1 MKVLKFGGSS
11 ISNAENIENVLK
23 IISSSYDS
31 KTIVVFSAIGK
42 TTDDLIKCGKL
53 ASLRDNDF
61 KKVYKSILR
70 KHIEICTTLFE
81 YKNQSEI
88 LSYVQKKFN
97 DLDSVLD
104 GIFSLKEF
112 SSKSYNNISSFGELI
127 SHYII
132 GKLGKERGLDI
143 TIKDSREIITTKL
156 VKLGSNQIDYNL
168 TERKW
173 KNFSKN
179 VNSKIIVMPGFIA
192 RDNFGNN
199 VTLGRG
205 GSDFTASILASI
217 TNAEKLEIWTDVSG
231 IFTANPKIVKQSYP
245 IEYLSYKEAMELSHF
260 GAKVLYPPT
269 IKPVM
274 NKNIPICIK
283 NSFNSKNPGT
293 LISKNSDNDSIV
305 KGITHIQNITLLTI
319 EGSGMVGIPGFS
331 KKLFDEIS
339 NNNINIIMITQA
351 SSEHSICIGIQDSE
365 AYRAK
370 KIVDE
375 AFKYEIENLILN
387 PCLIEDKLSII
398 ALVGDKMKNHQG
410 ISGKMF
416 SALGKNN
423 INVKAISQGSSE
435 RNITAVIDE
444 NDVKKALNTLHERFF
459 ENNIKQINLYIIGI
473 GNVGSKLL
481 NQIYQQSE
489 YLKEKLKLKLRVIAI
504 SNSKKMF
511 FKDSGIDLKDYKA
524 TIEEG
529 DKANLDYF
537 ISKAIELNLRNSVF
551 IDNTASPKI
560 AETYKYFLK
569 NNINV
574 VTCNKIACAD
584 SFKNYTELKN
594 ISKKYDTTFLFE
606 TNVGAGL
613 PIIDTLN
620 NLINSGDKIISI
632 EAILSGSLNFIFNN
646 YNKSNTFK
654 EVVQKAM
661 DEGFTEPDP
670 KIDLSGIDVA
680 RKILILAR
688 ESGKEIEI
696 NEIEN
701 NSFIPKECLETTSNI
716 DFLNSLG
723 SNETHFKKILN
734 MGIENESKIKYVA
747 EYKNGKAS
755 VGIKYIPKNHDFY
768 NLEGSDN
775 IVLFYTDRYKSQP
788 LIVKGAGAGSEVTAS
803 GIFADIIRV
812 SRN

>member
-23 IISSSYDS
+23 VLKSNYDS
-31 KTIVVFSAIGK
+31 KMIVVFSAIGK

-61 KKVYKSILR
+61 KNVYKSIL
-70 KHIEICTTLFE
+70 KNHIEICTTLFKF
-81 YKNQSEI
+81 KNQSKI
-88 LSYVQKKFN
+88 LSYVQKQFN
-97 DLDSVLD
+97 DLESILEGV
-104 GIFSLKEF
+104 FNLKEF
-112 SSKSYNNISSFGELI
+112 SSKTYDNISGFGELI

-132 GKLGKERGLDI
+132 GEFGIESGLDI
-143 TIKDSREIITTKL
+143 TLKDSREIITTKL
-156 VKLGSNQIDYNL
+156 LKLGSNQVDYNL

-173 KNFSKN
+173 KEFSKT

-192 RDNFGNN
+192 RDNYGNN

-217 TNAEKLEIWTDVSG
+217 TNAKKLEIWTDVCG

-245 IEYLSYKEAMELSHF
+245 IDYLSYKEAMELSHF

-274 NKNIPICIK
+274 NKNIPVYIK
-283 NSFNSKNPGT
+283 NTFKSKCPGT
-293 LISKNSDNDSIV
+293 LISRDSKNESIV
-305 KGITHIQNITLLTI
+305 KGITHIKNITLLTI

-331 KKLFDEIS
+331 KKLFEEIS

-351 SSEHSICIGIQDSE
+351 SSEHSICIGIKDSE
-365 AYRAK
+365 ANKAK

-375 AFKYEIENLILN
+375 AFRYEIENLILN

-444 NDVKKALNTLHERFF
+444 KDVKKALNTLHEIFF
-459 ENNIKQINLYIIGI
+459 ENNIKQINLFIIGI

-481 NQIYQQSE
+481 IQIDQQSE

-504 SNSKKMF
+504 SNSKKML
-511 FKDSGIDLKDYKA
+511 FKDTGIDLTDYK
-524 TIEEG
+524 TSIETG
-529 DKANLDYF
+529 DVVNLDNF
-537 ISKAIELNLRNSVF
+537 FSKAIELNLRNSVF
-551 IDNTASPKI
+551 VDNTASPKI

-584 SFKNYTELKN
+584 SFKNYKELKN
-594 ISKKYDTTFLFE
+594 ISKKYDTSFLFE

-646 YNKSNTFK
+646 YNNSNTFK

-701 NSFIPKECLETTSNI
+701 NSFIPKECLETNSNI
-716 DFLNSLG
+716 DFLNSLH

-734 MGIENESKIKYVA
+734 KSIKSESKIKYVA

-775 IVLFYTDRYKSQP
+775 IVLFYTERYKFQP

-812 SRN
+812 SKN

>member
-11 ISNAENIENVLK
+11 ISSAKNIERVLK
-23 IISSSYDS
+23 IIENYNS
-31 KTIVVFSAIGK
+31 KLIVVFSAIGD
-42 TTDDLIKCGKL
+42 TTDGLIQCGKL
-53 ASLRDNDF
+53 ASSRNNDY
-61 KKVYKSILR
+61 KKTFNSIL
-70 KHIEICTTLFE
+70 KNHLDICSTLFDFE
-81 YKNQSEI
+81 NQSEI
-88 LSYVQKKFN
+88 LSHVQKKFN
-97 DLDSVLD
+97 DLDDILD
-104 GIFSLKEF
+104 GIYNLKEF
-112 SSKSYNNISSFGELI
+112 SPKTYENISGFGELL
-127 SHYII
+127 SYYII
-132 GKLGKERGLDI
+132 GKLAQYKGFDVL
-143 TIKDSREIITTKL
+143 IKDSREILTTKL
-156 VKLGSNQIDYNL
+156 IKLGSNQIDYEL
-168 TERKW
+168 TQRKW
-173 KNFSKN
+173 NEFYEKVKNNLIF
-179 VNSKIIVMPGFIA
+179 MPGFIA

-205 GSDFTASILASI
+205 GSDFSASILASVA
-217 TNAEKLEIWTDVSG
+217 NAEKLEIWTDVSG
-231 IFTANPKIVKQSYP
+231 IFTANPKIVKQSQP
-245 IEYLSYKEAMELSHF
+245 IDFLSYKEAMELSHF

-269 IKPVM
+269 VKPVM
-274 NKNIPICIK
+274 NKNIPISIK
-283 NSFNSKNPGT
+283 NTFDSDSKGTLISSNFNSKN
-293 LISKNSDNDSIV
+293 IV
-305 KGITHIQNITLLTI
+305 KGITHIEDIALLTI
-319 EGSGMVGIPGFS
+319 EGSGMIGIPGFS
-331 KKLFDEIS
+331 KKLFEEIS

-351 SSEHSICIGIQDSE
+351 SSEHSICIGIQKSE
-365 AYRAK
+365 AEKAK

-375 AFKYEIENLILN
+375 AFKYEIESFILN
-387 PCLIEDKLSII
+387 ACRIEDKLSII

-444 NDVKKALNTLHERFF
+444 KDVKKALNTLHEIFF
-459 ENNIKQINLYIIGI
+459 ENNIKQINLFIIGI

-481 NQIYQQSE
+481 IQIDQQSE

-504 SNSKKMF
+504 SNSKKML
-511 FKDSGIDLKDYKA
+511 FKDTGIDLTDYK
-524 TIEEG
+524 TSIETG
-529 DKANLDYF
+529 DVVNLDNF
-537 ISKAIELNLRNSVF
+537 FSKAIELNLRNSVF
-551 IDNTASPKI
+551 VDNTASPKI

-584 SFKNYTELKN
+584 SFKNYKELKN
-594 ISKKYDTTFLFE
+594 ISKKYDTSFLFE

-646 YNKSNTFK
+646 YNNSNTFK

-701 NSFIPKECLETTSNI
+701 NSFIPKECLETNSNI
-716 DFLNSLG
+716 DFLNSLH

-734 MGIENESKIKYVA
+734 KSIKSESKIKYVA

-775 IVLFYTDRYKSQP
+775 IVLFYTERYKFQP

>member
-11 ISNAENIENVLK
+11 ISSAKNIENVFN
-23 IISSSYDS
+23 IIKSYES
-31 KTIVVFSAIGK
+31 NIVVIFSAFGK

-53 ASLRDNDF
+53 ASKRDNNY
-61 KKVYKSILR
+61 KNVLKSILEN
-70 KHIEICTTLFE
+70 HLNICKELFE
-81 YKNQSEI
+81 VKNQTEI
-88 LSYVQKKFN
+88 LSHVQKHFN
-97 DLDSVLD
+97 DLGSLIEGVYN
-104 GIFSLKEF
+104 LKEF
-112 SSKSYNNISSFGELI
+112 SKKTYDTISGFGELL
-127 SHYII
+127 SYYVI
-132 GKLGKERGLDI
+132 GKLGLQRGLDLEL
-143 TIKDSREIITTKL
+143 KDSREIITTQL
-156 VKLGSNQIDYNL
+156 IKLGSIQIDYNL

-173 KNFSKN
+173 KDFSEKTKN
-179 VNSKIIVMPGFIA
+179 KIIVMPGFIA

-205 GSDFTASILASI
+205 GSDFTASILASVA
-217 TNAEKLEIWTDVSG
+217 NAKVLEIWTDVNG
-231 IFTANPKIVKQSYP
+231 IYTANPKIVKQSFP
-245 IEYLSYKEAMELSHF
+245 IKLLSYKEAMELSHF
-260 GAKVLYPPT
+260 GAEVLYPPT
-269 IKPVM
+269 VKPVM
-274 NKNIPICIK
+274 EKNIPVYIR
-283 NSFNSKNPGT
+283 NSFDNKKPGT
-293 LISKNSDNDSIV
+293 IISVNSDSNYTV
-305 KGITHIQNITLLTI
+305 KGITHIKKIALLTI
-319 EGSGMVGIPGFS
+319 EGSGMIGVPGFS

-339 NNNINIIMITQA
+339 SNNINIIIITQA
-351 SSEHSICIGIQDSE
+351 SSEHSICIGIKESE
-365 AYRAK
+365 GKKAK
-370 KIVDE
+370 KLVDS
-375 AFKYEIENLILN
+375 AFKYEIESNILN
-387 PCLIEDKLSII
+387 PCKIEDKLSII

-444 NDVKKALNTLHERFF
+444 KDVKKALNTLHERFF
-459 ENNIKQINLYIIGI
+459 EKNIKQINLFIIGT

-481 NQIYQQSE
+481 KQIDQQSE

-504 SNSKKMF
+504 SNSKKMLF
-511 FKDSGIDLKDYKA
+511 NDSGINIKKYSSL
-524 TIEEG
+524 INSSE
-529 DKANLDYF
+529 KANLETF
-537 ISKAIELNLRNSVF
+537 ISKAIKLNLRNSVF
-551 IDNTASPKI
+551 VDNTASSKI
-560 AETYKYFLK
+560 ADSYKYFLK

-584 SFKNYTELKN
+584 VYENYINLKN
-594 ISKKYDTTFLFE
+594 VAKKYGTSFLFE

-620 NLINSGDKIISI
+620 NLVNSGDKIISVQ
-632 EAILSGSLNFIFNN
+632 AILSGSLNYIFNN
-646 YNKSNTFK
+646 YNPSINFR

-688 ESGKEIEI
+688 ESGKEIEL
-696 NEIEN
+696 NEINN
-701 NSFIPKECLETTSNI
+701 NSFIPNQCLETSSNK
-716 DFLNSLG
+716 DFLNSLD

-734 MGIENESKIKYVA
+734 KAIESESKIKYVA

-755 VGIKYIPKNHDFY
+755 VGIKYIPKGHDFY

-775 IVLFYTDRYKSQP
+775 IVLFYTERYKKQP